1 MSRAIFKLR
10 AVPVALKQGHPFL
23 AAGVRHG

>member
-1 MSRAIFKLR
+1 MKRGFLKPGAFS
-10 AVPVALKQGHPFL
+10 VALKQGHPFL